1 MDPNRMEMFELPNL
15 FGHFIREFG
24 VRWFCVIGAVV
35 MAVIFG
41 MRLSVAL
48 EPEPVQ
54 NPSGQY
60 LRNDYGGAGTTVPE
74 EKRYATEEAV
84 RVERWVLSADE
95 LEDLPEAERTL
106 DVVFYPDEDAL
117 QRAAGRISPSGRYFA
132 VRTSPLT
139 GRKDDMGE
147 DPDRRIWQQGRLL
160 VIYDGGNPQVEA
172 VLAEGADELVAD
184 GREAE
189 PVFWW
194 VPPWKMFVSW
204 KGFPDF
210 IQCTLLALAA
220 ALFTVGA
227 VRGPGKKPRGK
238 ETEDV
243 GRPV

>member
-84 RVERWVLSADE
+84 RQFQEGFSDDFAAQVACYSAPSTENVSCVLE
-95 LEDLPEAERTL
+95 
-106 DVVFYPDEDAL
+106 
-117 QRAAGRISPSGRYFA
+117 SG
-132 VRTSPLT
+132 
-139 GRKDDMGE
+139 
-147 DPDRRIWQQGRLL
+147 
-160 VIYDGGNPQVEA
+160 
-172 VLAEGADELVAD
+172 
-184 GREAE
+184 
-189 PVFWW
+189 
-194 VPPWKMFVSW
+194 
-204 KGFPDF
+204 
-210 IQCTLLALAA
+210 
-220 ALFTVGA
+220 
-227 VRGPGKKPRGK
+227 
-238 ETEDV
+238 
-243 GRPV
+243 

>member
-95 LEDLPEAERTL
+95 L
-106 DVVFYPDEDAL
+106 
-117 QRAAGRISPSGRYFA
+117 
-132 VRTSPLT
+132 
-139 GRKDDMGE
+139 
-147 DPDRRIWQQGRLL
+147 
-160 VIYDGGNPQVEA
+160 
-172 VLAEGADELVAD
+172 
-184 GREAE
+184 
-189 PVFWW
+189 
-194 VPPWKMFVSW
+194 
-204 KGFPDF
+204 
-210 IQCTLLALAA
+210 
-220 ALFTVGA
+220 
-227 VRGPGKKPRGK
+227 
-238 ETEDV
+238 
-243 GRPV
+243 